1 MLCSIFSSQVW
12 RAAGLEPKA
21 VGTRLLVHQE
31 REAEEERAR
40 EAKAEAERR
49 RAERAVKAR
58 RARAAKSQLTPKGLR
73 ERGLALFAQAEKR
86 AEEAEAEEAARA
98 SRAAAARQAE
108 PSQSKAS
115 SLARAEAQAPP
126 GKRRGYGAAGRRPRP
141 PRRRPWRGPRRTPR
155 ARSGGSRPTWPPPPP
170 PTPPGG
176 SSLRTPRPS
185 RPGRRAGPP
194 RPRAPQGWAP
204 SPRAPRRPRGA
215 RRGTPPRRPLGWTTS
230 SWPCSSTRSST
241 RPRPG
246 GGAAA
251 TPRGRPPS
259 RRTCPRPNAG
269 RAGRELPGQ
278 PPEPRGPPRP
288 DRGGGGGAQGPGRG
302 RRRQA
307 CGPECRPGPTRLE
320 SREPPPCRG
329 ARAAGTRVW
338 LRSLF
343 SAPFPPDAAD
353 ATLIHLLFLLYIR
366 LHYARPLRRAA
377 LGRARRTLSH
387 KKKKK

>member
-31 REAEEERAR
+31 EEREAEEERAR
-40 EAKAEAERR
+40 EA
-49 RAERAVKAR
+49 
-58 RARAAKSQLTPKGLR
+58 
-73 ERGLALFAQAEKR
+73 
-86 AEEAEAEEAARA
+86 EAEAEEAARA
-98 SRAAAARQAE
+98 RRAGQVGGGQVGGG
-108 PSQSKAS
+108 P
-115 SLARAEAQAPP
+115 ARAPGRGAQRGGRGGALLGEPHEPAPAEAA
-126 GKRRGYGAAGRRPRP
+126 
-141 PRRRPWRGPRRTPR
+141 
-155 ARSGGSRPTWPPPPP
+155 
-170 PTPPGG
+170 
-176 SSLRTPRPS
+176 
-185 RPGRRAGPP
+185 RPGRRRRHVRLRGGALSGPLGRVVRGGGRAHPAQEPPKGGLQAEEPLEGRGAPGGGPP
-194 RPRAPQGWAP
+194 RRGDPGAGRRAAGHAP
-204 SPRAPRRPRGA
+204 PPGAQCALVPAAARPRRPGGDPPA
-215 RRGTPPRRPLGWTTS
+215 GGPALAQTP
-230 SWPCSSTRSST
+230 
-241 RPRPG
+241 
-246 GGAAA
+246 A
-251 TPRGRPPS
+251 
-259 RRTCPRPNAG
+259 
-269 RAGRELPGQ
+269 RAGRELPRQ
-278 PPEPRGPPRP
+278 PPEPRGPPR
-288 DRGGGGGAQGPGRG
+288 PGRG

-377 LGRARRTLSH
+377 LGRARRTLSE